1 MLFRVPKSSMHEINQ
16 EGAWVPIETPI
27 SHHYFSLIANNLITM
42 VSVECLWL
50 HVNENIF
57 IHMFASL
64 IVEWT
69 IQRRIFLF
77 IVLEH
82 DVNIASWIV
91 EIYFFL
97 LYMLQWKRRKK
108 CFTFTFF
115 FWLFLGYIGT
125 TFLQKKRHF
134 IYAFNSGNWE
144 GKKTIVFLVLASL
157 LPPAFGDILKVFES
171 MVMIVFQSIFHSEK
185 YINNVFLFFKNYF

>member
-1 MLFRVPKSSMHEINQ
+1 VPKSSMHEINQ

-57 IHMFASL
+57 IHIFASL

-91 EIYFFL
+91 EIFFFYYICSNEKGERNALLLPFFL
-97 LYMLQWKRRKK
+97 AFFGIYRNNIFAKEK
-108 CFTFTFF
+108 TFYLSF
-115 FWLFLGYIGT
+115 
-125 TFLQKKRHF
+125 
-134 IYAFNSGNWE
+134 
-144 GKKTIVFLVLASL
+144 
-157 LPPAFGDILKVFES
+157 
-171 MVMIVFQSIFHSEK
+171 
-185 YINNVFLFFKNYF
+185 

>member
-1 MLFRVPKSSMHEINQ
+1 MPKSSMHEINQ

-57 IHMFASL
+57 IHIFASL

-115 FWLFLGYIGT
+115 FLAFFGIYRNNIFAKEK
-125 TFLQKKRHF
+125 TFYLSF
-134 IYAFNSGNWE
+134 
-144 GKKTIVFLVLASL
+144 
-157 LPPAFGDILKVFES
+157 
-171 MVMIVFQSIFHSEK
+171 
-185 YINNVFLFFKNYF
+185 

>member
-1 MLFRVPKSSMHEINQ
+1 VPKSSMHEINQ

-57 IHMFASL
+57 IHIFASL

-91 EIYFFL
+91 EI
-97 LYMLQWKRRKK
+97 
-108 CFTFTFF
+108 FF
-115 FWLFLGYIGT
+115 FYYICSNEKGERNA
-125 TFLQKKRHF
+125 L
-134 IYAFNSGNWE
+134 
-144 GKKTIVFLVLASL
+144 L
-157 LPPAFGDILKVFES
+157 LPFFGIYRNN
-171 MVMIVFQSIFHSEK
+171 IFAKEK
-185 YINNVFLFFKNYF
+185 TFYLSF

>member
-1 MLFRVPKSSMHEINQ
+1 VPKSSMHEINQ

-57 IHMFASL
+57 IHIFASL

-91 EIYFFL
+91 EIYFF
-97 LYMLQWKRRKK
+97 
-108 CFTFTFF
+108 FT
-115 FWLFLGYIGT
+115 
-125 TFLQKKRHF
+125 
-134 IYAFNSGNWE
+134 IYAPM
-144 GKKTIVFLVLASL
+144 KKEKEMLYFYLFFLVF
-157 LPPAFGDILKVFES
+157 FGIYRNN
-171 MVMIVFQSIFHSEK
+171 IFAKEK
-185 YINNVFLFFKNYF
+185 TFYLSF

>member
-57 IHMFASL
+57 IHIFASL

-91 EIYFFL
+91 EIYFF
-97 LYMLQWKRRKK
+97 
-108 CFTFTFF
+108 FT
-115 FWLFLGYIGT
+115 
-125 TFLQKKRHF
+125 
-134 IYAFNSGNWE
+134 IYAPM
-144 GKKTIVFLVLASL
+144 KK
-157 LPPAFGDILKVFES
+157 
-171 MVMIVFQSIFHSEK
+171 EK
-185 YINNVFLFFKNYF
+185 EMLYFYLFFLAFFGIYRNNIFAKEKTFYLCF